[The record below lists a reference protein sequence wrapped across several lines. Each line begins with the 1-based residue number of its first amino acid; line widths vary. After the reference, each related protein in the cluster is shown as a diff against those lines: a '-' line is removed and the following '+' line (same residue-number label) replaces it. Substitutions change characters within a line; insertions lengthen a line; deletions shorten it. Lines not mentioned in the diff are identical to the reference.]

1 MNIDAEITK
10 KIRRQRAQ
18 PSTTGELKDP
28 RLLSNSID
36 LTKAVE
42 RLKQSQADVQSKKKR
57 TIVI

>member
-18 PSTTGELKDP
+18 SSTTGDLNDP

-42 RLKQSQADVQSKKKR
+42 RLRQSQADVQPKKKR
-57 TIVI
+57 TIII